1 MLNERRN
8 TVPSELKTDPLAQL
22 GVPGRRTLGVNNLS
36 LDAEVDSGPSN
47 EESET
52 VRFGALIGTSPQMR
66 ELFGVLERIAAKLL
80 SLLIQGETGTGKEEV
95 ARAVH
100 NASPRASGPFIVL
113 DSTTIPPTLA
123 ESVLF
128 GHERGAFTSADS
140 RHIGA
145 FERADGGTIF
155 IDEIGELPLT
165 LQTKLLRVLERRE
178 LTRVGGKELIP
189 VDVRVISAT
198 HRDLRIEVEKGR
210 FREDLYFRLAQVRV
224 VLPPLRARAGDIL
237 SLANHFLRESAVA
250 ATEGR
255 VLQFDEEAEA
265 ELLRRTFPGNVRELR
280 NLVERAAA
288 FSENGVIRCAD
299 LRGEGY
305 EYSGSAAVVAPV
317 DAQYTTTPAPPVDVE
332 EPFVS
337 AKQRAVDRFEREYL
351 ETLMRRT
358 RGNISQASREAG
370 LARHYLR
377 ELLRKHGLY
386 FGGAEGG
393 STEPPP
399 SS

>member
-1 MLNERRN
+1 MLNERHSAR
-8 TVPSELKTDPLAQL
+8 PSEARVDPLPQGGSEPVPVTRVNGLTVDLDNEGATTAERAL
-22 GVPGRRTLGVNNLS
+22 GP
-36 LDAEVDSGPSN
+36 A
-47 EESET
+47 
-52 VRFGALIGTSPQMR
+52 RFGSLIGSSPQMR

-100 NASPRASGPFIVL
+100 NASPRSGGPFIVL

-128 GHERGAFTSADS
+128 GHERGAFTSAES

-145 FERADGGTIF
+145 FERAHGGTIF

-189 VDVRVISAT
+189 IDVRVISAT
-198 HRDLRIEVEKGR
+198 HRDLRLEVEKGR

-224 VLPPLRARAGDIL
+224 VLPPLRARADDIIV
-237 SLANHFLRESAVA
+237 LAHHFLQESAVVSS
-250 ATEGR
+250 EGR
-255 VLQFDEEAEA
+255 ALKFDDEALA
-265 ELLRRTFPGNVRELR
+265 ELLARPFPGNVRELR

-288 FSENGVIRCAD
+288 FSEEGVISIAD

-305 EYSGSAAVVAPV
+305 EYSGEPASTALEAEYRGNAAPTI
-317 DAQYTTTPAPPVDVE
+317 DID
-332 EPFVS
+332 EPFVL

-351 ETLMRRT
+351 EALMRRT
-358 RGNISQASREAG
+358 RGNISQAAREAG

-386 FGGAEGG
+386 YGVEGG
-393 STEPPP
+393 NSDPPP
-399 SS
+399 SA